1 MNEVRTRGGRLG
13 FGRGRESF
21 RRDVER
27 RRNWDRARDH
37 EMDYDLERERYKD
50 RYNDRSMERD
60 RYSDRSRNGVYERGH
75 EDHDLLSEHFSD
87 RDHETDRDL
96 EGNEQ
101 GHSRNHEQGWGKRNH
116 TVESDR
122 EREMDRTDLRNNIV
136 DKDRDQHSRRWN
148 R

>member
-1 MNEVRTRGGRLG
+1 MNEVRTRGARLG

-27 RRNWDRARDH
+27 GRNWDRARDH

-50 RYNDRSMERD
+50 RSMERD
-60 RYSDRSRNGVYERGH
+60 RYSDRSRNGGYERAH
-75 EDHDLLSEHFSD
+75 EDHDLLSDHFSD
-87 RDHETDRDL
+87 RDRERDRDL

-101 GHSRNHEQGWGKRNH
+101 GHSRNHEQGWGKRNP

-122 EREMDRTDLRNNIV
+122 EREMDRTDLRSNIV
-136 DKDRDQHSRRWN
+136 DKDRDQQSRRWN
-148 R
+148 G